1 MKLCLESLI
10 TQDLENSK
18 RFCECCFGKK
28 PLKITTRTNVFLQS
42 EVKYIPFIKILE
54 QKRSNKNLKLLNLI
68 FVILKPVGL
77 ATLYFLG
84 TNRTYDRTLGRLSA
98 NISLLYTHLIL
109 YVFKKL
115 NNMNLARSLVNF
127 IGERI
132 MLYNSVKVKLNFIW
146 YHGAYLHIVYICFN
160 DLSI

>member
-10 TQDLENSK
+10 TLDLENSK
-18 RFCECCFGKK
+18 RFCGFCFGKK
-28 PLKITTRTNVFLQS
+28 PLKITTRINVFLQS
-42 EVKYIPFIKILE
+42 EVKYITFIKILE
-54 QKRSNKNLKLLNLI
+54 PKPSNKNLKLLNLI
-68 FVILKPVGL
+68 FGILKPVGL

-115 NNMNLARSLVNF
+115 NIMNPARSLVKF

-132 MLYNSVKVKLNFIW
+132 MLYK
-146 YHGAYLHIVYICFN
+146 
-160 DLSI
+160 